1 MILLVQPSSI
11 CPHTNLNEDTKEH
24 EILDESPMEVT
35 SYTSTSVDATIT
47 ASTDGRVV
55 TTIPYDTGWT
65 VTVDGNTVDMS
76 QPLRHSSPSE
86 FLKVHTIHLD
96 YTQMVFI
103 SVLQARLSVLF
114 Y

>member
-1 MILLVQPSSI
+1 MRMY
-11 CPHTNLNEDTKEH
+11 KELY

-65 VTVDGNTVDMS
+65 VTVDGNTVDMTVFKDTFVS
-76 QPLRHSSPSE
+76 FAPSE
-86 FLKVHTIHLD
+86 GTHTIHHD
-96 YTQMVFI
+96 YTIVMVFI